1 MLDLLAVQSSTANAT
16 VITLAYTLLLAF
28 VLSSIIGWTYE
39 RTFLGLSYS
48 RNYVQALVLSS
59 VVAATVMQAI
69 GDNVGRGL
77 GMLGALSIVR
87 FRTSFKDPR
96 DIMFIF
102 AALGAGIGCGVYA
115 WGAAVGGTLAFC
127 IVAFLLSRT
136 GLGTKHFFDGMLRFA
151 MPNTSEPRLETEK
164 ILRKNLKTFILITM
178 REVNGGERIDV
189 AYQIKLKASK
199 PAAEVLAELSK
210 VEGLSDIQF
219 MMQDAT
225 TDMWGR
231 NENGFEKHIPHFF
244 YLQAQTFYRLD
255 SGRSGRGGSGVFLPG
270 KRGPVPGHCRSFG
283 NHY

>member
-16 VITLAYTLLLAF
+16 IITLAYTLLLAF

-151 MPNTSEPRLETEK
+151 MPNTSEPRMAVEN
-164 ILRKNLKTFILITM
+164 IMRKNLKTYILITM

-199 PAAEVLAELSK
+199 PAADILAELAK

-225 TDMWGR
+225 TDM
-231 NENGFEKHIPHFF
+231 
-244 YLQAQTFYRLD
+244 
-255 SGRSGRGGSGVFLPG
+255 
-270 KRGPVPGHCRSFG
+270 
-283 NHY
+283 

>member
-16 VITLAYTLLLAF
+16 IITLAYTLLLAF

-127 IVAFLLSRT
+127 VVAFLLSRT

-151 MPNTSEPRLETEK
+151 MPNTSDPRLETEK

-225 TDMWGR
+225 TDM
-231 NENGFEKHIPHFF
+231 
-244 YLQAQTFYRLD
+244 
-255 SGRSGRGGSGVFLPG
+255 
-270 KRGPVPGHCRSFG
+270 
-283 NHY
+283 

>member
-16 VITLAYTLLLAF
+16 IITLAYTLLLAF

-48 RNYVQALVLSS
+48 RTYVQALVLSS

-127 IVAFLLSRT
+127 VVAFLLSRT

-225 TDMWGR
+225 TDM
-231 NENGFEKHIPHFF
+231 
-244 YLQAQTFYRLD
+244 
-255 SGRSGRGGSGVFLPG
+255 
-270 KRGPVPGHCRSFG
+270 
-283 NHY
+283 

>member
-16 VITLAYTLLLAF
+16 IITLAYTLLLAF

-225 TDMWGR
+225 THM
-231 NENGFEKHIPHFF
+231 
-244 YLQAQTFYRLD
+244 
-255 SGRSGRGGSGVFLPG
+255 
-270 KRGPVPGHCRSFG
+270 
-283 NHY
+283 

>member
-16 VITLAYTLLLAF
+16 IITLAYTLLLAF

-189 AYQIKLKASK
+189 AYQIKLRANK

-225 TDMWGR
+225 TDM
-231 NENGFEKHIPHFF
+231 
-244 YLQAQTFYRLD
+244 
-255 SGRSGRGGSGVFLPG
+255 
-270 KRGPVPGHCRSFG
+270 
-283 NHY
+283 

>member
-1 MLDLLAVQSSTANAT
+1 
-16 VITLAYTLLLAF
+16 
-28 VLSSIIGWTYE
+28 
-39 RTFLGLSYS
+39 
-48 RNYVQALVLSS
+48 
-59 VVAATVMQAI
+59 MQAI

-127 IVAFLLSRT
+127 VVAFLLSRT

-225 TDMWGR
+225 TDM
-231 NENGFEKHIPHFF
+231 
-244 YLQAQTFYRLD
+244 
-255 SGRSGRGGSGVFLPG
+255 
-270 KRGPVPGHCRSFG
+270 
-283 NHY
+283 

>member
-16 VITLAYTLLLAF
+16 IITLAYTLLLAF

-127 IVAFLLSRT
+127 VVAFLLSRT

-164 ILRKNLKTFILITM
+164 ILRKNLRTFILITM

-225 TDMWGR
+225 TDM
-231 NENGFEKHIPHFF
+231 
-244 YLQAQTFYRLD
+244 
-255 SGRSGRGGSGVFLPG
+255 
-270 KRGPVPGHCRSFG
+270 
-283 NHY
+283 

>member
-16 VITLAYTLLLAF
+16 LITLAYTLILAF
-28 VLSSIIGWTYE
+28 ILSSVIAWTYE
-39 RTFLGLSYS
+39 KTFLGLSYS

-102 AALGAGIGCGVYA
+102 ASLGAGIGCGVFA
-115 WGAAVGGTLAFC
+115 WGAATGGTIAFC

-151 MPNTSEPRLETEK
+151 MPNDSAPRLAVEK
-164 ILRKNLKTFILITM
+164 ILHSDLKTFILITM
-178 REVNGGERIDV
+178 REVDGGARVDV
-189 AYQIKLKASK
+189 SYQVRLRKSK

-210 VEGLSDIQF
+210 VEGISDIQF

-225 TDMWGR
+225 TQM
-231 NENGFEKHIPHFF
+231 
-244 YLQAQTFYRLD
+244 
-255 SGRSGRGGSGVFLPG
+255 
-270 KRGPVPGHCRSFG
+270 
-283 NHY
+283 

>member
-16 VITLAYTLLLAF
+16 IITWAYTLLLAF

-127 IVAFLLSRT
+127 VVAFLLSRT

-225 TDMWGR
+225 TEM
-231 NENGFEKHIPHFF
+231 
-244 YLQAQTFYRLD
+244 
-255 SGRSGRGGSGVFLPG
+255 
-270 KRGPVPGHCRSFG
+270 
-283 NHY
+283 